1 MRFVDDFLLITREP
15 EIARQFLTAV
25 SEGKY
30 IMYVATCMHSHGTVN
45 VLHSL
50 VDYTNT
56 VQLGLYLCELCRDPR
71 VQLQGES
78 WKD

>member
-1 MRFVDDFLLITREP
+1 
-15 EIARQFLTAV
+15 
-25 SEGKY
+25 
-30 IMYVATCMHSHGTVN
+30 MHSHGIVN

-56 VQLGLYLCELCRDPR
+56 VQLGLYLVVCVLCRDPR